1 MNRTGL
7 IIALVIAA
15 VVGLTFG
22 FYPELD
28 LKISAWLFER
38 VGWRTFDTSGWDM
51 LRDVAMW
58 VIVLIAAPAA
68 LALAVKLVRP
78 RTRLLLPGRAII
90 LLLST
95 LALGPGLM
103 TNIILKDHWGRA
115 RPADIVQFGGKESF
129 QPWWEWRGACARN
142 CSFVAGEPSGAFWTL
157 APAALAPAAWRAYA
171 NAAAILFGAG
181 VGALRMAFG
190 AHFFTDVVFAGVFTF
205 LLIWCVHGL
214 LYRWRPTRL
223 SDQSV
228 ERALEAVSPAR
239 WFPRKRK
246 AEKGS

>member
-7 IIALVIAA
+7 IIALAIAA

-28 LKISAWLFER
+28 LKISAWFFEH

-68 LALAVKLVRP
+68 IALAIKLIRP
-78 RTRLLLPGRAII
+78 HTRLLVPGRAII
-90 LLLST
+90 LLLGT

-103 TNIILKDHWGRA
+103 TNVFLKDHWGRS
-115 RPADIVQFGGKESF
+115 RPADIVQFRGPDRF
-129 QPWWEWRGACARN
+129 TPWWDWRGDCTNN

-157 APAALAPAAWRAYA
+157 APAAVTPAAWRAYA
-171 NAAAILFGAG
+171 TTAAVLFGIG

-190 AHFFTDVVFAGVFTF
+190 AHFLTDVVFAGVFTF

-214 LYRWRPTRL
+214 LYRWRPTRI
-223 SDQSV
+223 SDESV
-228 ERALEAVSPAR
+228 ERALETVSPTR
-239 WFPRKRK
+239 WFRHKRR
-246 AEKGS
+246 AEERS